1 MKHYLLL
8 IFMCCFSAQV
18 FSQND
23 LGEEEDV
30 ADPKV
35 TYFYGKD
42 LNEPLLS
49 NNNGAPIAMIMR
61 NYGNV
66 VRTTI
71 LDPATQNILAT
82 IRGKMI
88 PAYGKKG
95 TMSAMMDSSFTFTI
109 PKGNTYSFDAK
120 TKVFNILDTKGRKEV
135 AITYTFAKK
144 DTSLVLTEYFINGKT
159 MSKTTLRPLIAYT
172 DLLNLKINRVYLKY
186 GGVSNFS
193 SAYNLSFSRFHP
205 NGKMIFSADIKSGNQ
220 YDPSSMK
227 GTVMMYDSM
236 GNKTYESK
244 KISDFNNPKNVNMVE
259 YSKYGKMTMITN
271 AGLSHKSFVMLQRY
285 DDSTGV
291 LILQTYA
298 YTDTMPNTMVA
309 ITEKP
314 DGFFRRDTKY
324 KEVNQREMYAGNV
337 GMDYPLFKI
346 ERDEKG
352 KLLALGLNV
361 QEKNWTHDACPRQP
375 EFIVEGKQDG
385 VLPDGE
391 WRIFLPDTLGN
402 KKSLAVVA
410 TFKKGMPDGKWVALD
425 EAKDTLASA
434 VYNNGILVYNKY
446 RAVYERVQ
454 NPEKYFLDSVNRAQK
469 SINSRNAAR
478 NAAQHALYEKD
489 SKNIWQ
495 RDSLLVPVNTGGYS
509 DDFKGSTILYIKE
522 QLTPDSNSI
531 IRKKY
536 QYLNTKIPTSVLL
549 YTKKTEKI
557 DSIATIY
564 NKNGVMT
571 HYLDT
576 KTKQLKIINT
586 DTEGDD
592 TALMIAL
599 PNDSTM
605 ITTNFYD
612 DEHKNISTITV
623 DSFAYTPSMKGEF
636 FDKKRLT
643 FTLNLLPIYVED
655 IKKRSLDG
663 KENLAE
669 ITYPSDN
676 LPLIS
681 TQTTTY
687 FNKNGKIVYT
697 EIGDKQYEYA
707 PDGKTIIATFA
718 KDKKTWSGIK
728 HNFNDRI
735 EEGIPY
741 KSGKREGEGSIFY
754 KADTTTALIVYKDDE
769 EISRREYNAK
779 NELVMES
786 KTIMDSPH
794 REQMVYYNSKKEET
808 RTEVNEVVKGDYS
821 RLIKGTYYS
830 TDTLG
835 KRFLAGEFK
844 ILSDSSYVLKTWYPS
859 GKPQIEYAYFTSDG
873 SFQSNDLYK
882 SLCEKHYDKTDLGS
896 LQNLETF
903 QYLSFWENGNLY
915 QQGSNPNS
923 VFCEYDEKGR
933 IRYENLAIEQEG
945 GFVYPDPNKTEA
957 CNYEN
962 LPYQEGKMEGGKR
975 IGLWKGFFRNTKKQ
989 MQYSIMYNNEGI
1001 LNGALERFDTNGTR
1015 INTRNYTRNV
1025 LNGITT
1031 TYIDDKVAREIV
1043 YYFGMPI
1050 EERSYSNSGKMYS
1063 HNFISHDTIIKI
1075 EYAPQGDKISSKSIS
1090 VPSQST
1096 VLDSTFNE
1104 QGNLIEYKRYDTES
1118 GFNTQQLLNKKNK
1131 WITKY
1136 FKQQQLIS
1144 PSQKEYLATATKKED
1159 QLSALTRYRS
1169 EGGLPFAE
1177 KPIFNNKD
1185 SLLARMQTFN
1195 SLSFSPTL
1203 SQSNYRKPIPKNTTQ
1218 KAIIEN
1224 DEEALLESMKSTP
1237 RYEKYT
1243 NTFTAT
1249 QYTIKDKYG
1258 QTAVFTPITP
1268 AEPIVIVLDGDSIA
1282 TPMQYNPIASGQYR
1296 IPVQNYSNANAAA
1309 VDYAAAA
1316 AAAAGAD
1323 GPSSNTSKAYK
1334 SYRQANYFSTLCD
1347 NKKVAAALGAKGGMR
1362 TIWRVPANVL
1372 HPKASKEDAA
1382 FVLNIEQLKLVK
1394 TYPHIFQN
1402 TIGDN
1407 LSEDYQ
1413 TKAQQIASYNA
1424 LKPESQEVITID
1436 KGRGDAALQIHTI
1449 GNTNMQFISTNTTL
1463 TKGCPVLEDRE
1474 NPYLFKPLRFANH
1487 QVLDKNGNAVCDA
1500 YLQQQKLRLL
1510 STEGYMTFAPAIKNY
1525 IRTYDVLLDNEEIN
1539 GSFFLDTKEIN
1550 IDALL
1555 GQCRLQNID
1564 LIICE
1569 QGTLKVVPFDKIEK
1583 GETYGAHFRYKA
1595 KQ

>member
-8 IFMCCFSAQV
+8 IFMCCFSAQA

-23 LGEEEDV
+23 LGEENDDLADRKV
-30 ADPKV
+30 A
-35 TYFYGKD
+35 YFYGKD
-42 LNEPLLS
+42 LDEPLLS
-49 NNNGAPIAMIMR
+49 ENNGTPMAIIMR
-61 NYGNV
+61 KYGNV

-71 LDPATQNILAT
+71 LDPSTQNILAT

-95 TMSAMMDSSFTFTI
+95 SMSAMMDSSFAFTI

-120 TKVFNILDTKGRKEV
+120 TKTYTVLDIKGRKE
-135 AITYTFAKK
+135 AMIAYMLTKK
-144 DTSLVLTEYFINGKT
+144 DTNVVMSQYFINGKV
-159 MSKTTLRPLIAYT
+159 MSTSTLRPLTVYT
-172 DLLNLKINRVYLKY
+172 DLLNLKAAQVYLKY
-186 GGVSNFS
+186 GGVNNNNSGYS
-193 SAYNLSFSRFHP
+193 LSFSRFYP
-205 NGKMIFSADIKSGNQ
+205 NGKTLFSANINSKNQ
-220 YDPSSMK
+220 YDISNMK
-227 GTVMMYDSM
+227 GSIMMYDSM
-236 GNKTYESK
+236 GNKTYESN
-244 KISDFNNPKNVNMVE
+244 KISDFNNQKKVNMVE
-259 YSKYGKMTMITN
+259 YSKYGKIIIATD
-271 AGLSHKSFVMLQRY
+271 AGLLHKSFYSLQRY
-285 DDSTGV
+285 DDSTGA
-291 LILQTYA
+291 LILQSYG
-298 YTDTMPNTMVA
+298 YIDTMPNVMVA

-324 KEVNQREMYAGNV
+324 KEINQREIYAGKV

-352 KLLALGLNV
+352 KLTGMYLEV
-361 QEKNWTHDACPRQP
+361 QEKKWTHDACPRQP

-391 WRIFLPDTLGN
+391 WRIFIPDTLGN

-410 TFKKGMPDGKWVALD
+410 TFKKGMPNGKWFALD
-425 EAKDTLASA
+425 EAKDTLAST
-434 VYNNGILVYNKY
+434 VYKDGIIVYNKY
-446 RAVYERVQ
+446 SAAYERLQ
-454 NPEKYFLDSVNRAQK
+454 NPEKYFLDSVNRAQN
-469 SINSRNAAR
+469 SIDSRSAAR

-489 SKNIWQ
+489 HKNIWQ
-495 RDSLLVPVNTGGYS
+495 RDSLLIPVNMGGYK

-531 IRKKY
+531 MRKKY
-536 QYLNTKIPTSVLL
+536 QYLNTKIPASVLR

-571 HYLDT
+571 HYLNT
-576 KTKQLKIINT
+576 KTKQLKTIN
-586 DTEGDD
+586 DNEEGDD
-592 TALMIAL
+592 TALMIEL

-612 DEHKNISTITV
+612 DKHKNIRTITV

-636 FDKKRLT
+636 FDKKRLA
-643 FTLNLLPIYVED
+643 FTLDLLPIYVEF
-655 IKKRSLDG
+655 IKKRSLRSS
-663 KENLAE
+663 ETLAS
-669 ITYPSDN
+669 INYPVDD

-681 TQTTTY
+681 TQTNTY
-687 FNKNGKIVYT
+687 FNKNGKAVYS
-697 EIGDKQYEYA
+697 EVGGKHYEYA
-707 PDGKTIIATFA
+707 PDGKTIIATFG
-718 KDKKTWSGIK
+718 KDKKTWSGVK
-728 HNFNDRI
+728 HTFNERI
-735 EEGIPY
+735 EEEMPY
-741 KSGKREGEGSIFY
+741 KSGKRDGEARIFY
-754 KADTTTALIVYKDDE
+754 KSDTTTLFIIGKDDE
-769 EISRREYNAK
+769 EVSRREYNAK
-779 NELVMES
+779 NELLWES
-786 KTIMDSPH
+786 KTIMESPH
-794 REQMVYYNSKKEET
+794 RTQIVCYNSKKEET
-808 RTEVNEVVKGDYS
+808 RTEINEIIKGDYS

-873 SFQSNDLYK
+873 SFQQNELYK
-882 SLCEKHYDKTDLGS
+882 SLCEKHYDKTELGS
-896 LQNLETF
+896 IQNLETF

-915 QQGSNPNS
+915 QQGSNPNNI
-923 VFCEYDEKGR
+923 FCEYDEKGR
-933 IRYENLAIEQEG
+933 IRFENLAIEQEG

-1015 INTRNYTRNV
+1015 IDTRNYTRNI

-1031 TYIDDKVAREIV
+1031 IYSDNKVAREIV

-1050 EERSYSNSGKMYS
+1050 EERAYSNSGKMYS

-1075 EYAPQGDKISSKSIS
+1075 EYAPQGDKMISKSIS

-1104 QGNLIEYKRYDTES
+1104 QGNLIGYKKYDTES
-1118 GFNTQQLLNKKNK
+1118 GFNTEVFLNSKNK

-1136 FKQQQLIS
+1136 FKQKQAIS
-1144 PSQKEYLATATKKED
+1144 ASQKEYLAAATKKEEE
-1159 QLSALTRYRS
+1159 LYANRRYPR
-1169 EGGLPFAE
+1169 EDKLPFAE
-1177 KPIFNNKD
+1177 EPKFNNKD
-1185 SLLARMQTFN
+1185 SLLARMQTFK
-1195 SLSFSPTL
+1195 SMSFSPALTMN
-1203 SQSNYRKPIPKNTTQ
+1203 NYRKKTPIDTTQ
-1218 KAIIEN
+1218 VKNKKDNEIDI
-1224 DEEALLESMKSTP
+1224 LEQLNNRKL
-1237 RYEKYT
+1237 YESYS
-1243 NTFTAT
+1243 NSFTAT
-1249 QYTIKDKYG
+1249 QYSIKDKYG

-1268 AEPIVIVLDGDSIA
+1268 AEPIVIVIDGDSIA
-1282 TPMQYNPIASGQYR
+1282 TPVQYNPIACEQYR
-1296 IPVQNYSNANAAA
+1296 IPTQKYNTATAVNYA

-1316 AAAAGAD
+1316 AAAVDGA
-1323 GPSSNTSKAYK
+1323 SSNTSKPYK
-1334 SYRQANYFSTLCD
+1334 SYSQADYFSTLCD
-1347 NKKVAAALGAKGGMR
+1347 NKKVAAVLGAKGGMR
-1362 TIWRVPANVL
+1362 TIWRVPANIL

-1382 FVLNIEQLKLVK
+1382 FILNIEQVKLVK

-1402 TIGDN
+1402 TVGDN
-1407 LSEDYQ
+1407 FSEDYQ
-1413 TKAQQIASYNA
+1413 TKAQQIASYNT
-1424 LKPESQEVITID
+1424 LKPESQEVITIE
-1436 KGRGDAALQIHTI
+1436 KSRNDAALQIHTI
-1449 GNTNMQFISTNTTL
+1449 GNTNMQFIATNTTL
-1463 TKGCPVLEDRE
+1463 TKGCPVLEDRQK
-1474 NPYLFKPLRFANH
+1474 PSVFTPLRFANH
-1487 QVLDKNGNAVCDA
+1487 QVLDKNDNAVCDA

-1525 IRTYDVLLDNEEIN
+1525 ISTYDVLIDNEEIN
-1539 GSFFLDTKEIN
+1539 GSFFLNTNEIN

-1569 QGTLKVVPFDKIEK
+1569 SGTLKVVPFDKIQK
-1583 GETYGAHFRYKA
+1583 GEIYGAHFRYKA
-1595 KQ
+1595 Q